1 MTDEPLTTI
10 AQLRADLDAATERHA
25 VGLLFATARTAI
37 DALDRIT
44 SVRPGAVFEL
54 LDQLR
59 GNGVAR

>member
-1 MTDEPLTTI
+1 MSDEPLTTI
-10 AQLRADLDAATERHA
+10 AQLRDDLARATRTRSPGIA
-25 VGLLFATARTAI
+25 VATARTAI

-59 GNGVAR
+59 GEGVAR